1 MEVWKD
7 IEGFE
12 NKYQVSTAGNVKS
25 LNYNNTGKER
35 LLKPKINRYGYR
47 EVKLSKNN
55 KTKNYLVATLVGR
68 AFLGYCP
75 PDMEIMH
82 IGDSQDDRVE
92 NLQYAYR
99 SQILYAMYK
108 REKRKVGKPS
118 NATISYKGVEYKNIK
133 KLAKDYGIHAHEVN
147 KRIYRGWTLE
157 EALEIPL
164 KRPNNKLMLHVQL
177 YEYNGKLMSVKQLA
191 KESKIGINEKA
202 LYKRLAR
209 GWSIEEAM
217 TIPLARL
224 KVNERK

>member
-1 MEVWKD
+1 MEIWKD

-12 NKYQVSTAGNVKS
+12 NKYQVSTEGNVKS

-55 KTKNYLVATLVGR
+55 KTKNYLVATLVGK

-82 IGDSQDDRVE
+82 IGDSQDDSVE
-92 NLQYAYR
+92 NLKYAYR
-99 SQILYAMYK
+99 SQILHAMYK
-108 REKRKVGKPS
+108 RGKRKNGQPS
-118 NATISYKGVEYKNIK
+118 NATISYKGVAYKNLN
-133 KLAKDYGIHAHEVN
+133 KLAKDYETHGHEVN

-164 KRPNNKLMLHVQL
+164 HRKEKILNKAL
-177 YEYNGKLMSVKQLA
+177 YLYKGKLLPVKEISRQC
-191 KESKIGINEKA
+191 GINQKA
-202 LYKRLAR
+202 LYKRLSR
-209 GWSIEEAM
+209 GWSIEEA
-217 TIPLARL
+217 TEIPLARL

>member
-12 NKYQVSTAGNVKS
+12 NKYQVSNKGNVKS
-25 LNYNNTGKER
+25 LNYNNTGKEGF
-35 LLKPKINRYGYR
+35 LKPKINRYGYR

-55 KTKNYLVATLVGR
+55 KTKNYLVSTLVGR

-82 IGDSQDDRVE
+82 IGSSQDDSVNSLR
-92 NLQYAYR
+92 YAYR
-99 SQILYAMYK
+99 SQILHEMYK
-108 REKRKVGKPS
+108 RGKRKVGKPS
-118 NATISYKGVEYKNIK
+118 NATISYKGVAYKDLSKI
-133 KLAKDYGIHAHEVN
+133 AKDYGIHGHEVH

-164 KRPNNKLMLHVQL
+164 HRQEKILNKRL
-177 YEYNGKLMSVKQLA
+177 YNYNGKLLPVK
-191 KESKIGINEKA
+191 EISKQCGINAKA

-209 GWSIEEAM
+209 GWSIEEA
-217 TIPLARL
+217 TEIPLAKL
-224 KVNERK
+224 KVNERR